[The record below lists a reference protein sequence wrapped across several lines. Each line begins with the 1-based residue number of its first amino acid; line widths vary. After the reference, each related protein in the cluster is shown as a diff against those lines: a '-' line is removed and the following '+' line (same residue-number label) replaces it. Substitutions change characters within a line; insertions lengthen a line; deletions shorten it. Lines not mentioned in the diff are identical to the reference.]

1 MMGDQ
6 RYFGKASD
14 LTLDAAIAPRRLIAA
29 LRIVVTSFIGKA
41 STRGGVEWGLQI

>member
-14 LTLDAAIAPRRLIAA
+14 RTLDAAIAPL
-29 LRIVVTSFIGKA
+29 KA
-41 STRGGVEWGLQI
+41 DID